1 MPRLLP
7 GLLACA
13 CLAALAGCAQP
24 APARDSA
31 PADTD
36 AAMTDSDAP
45 SPANLVLPR
54 PKGPEDLVEARS
66 GPHVFR
72 FPVKYDYNQAGP
84 FGDGSWMLKFLWPT
98 LEAMPW
104 RRGREEDVDRDSD
117 EQYREIAVS
126 VDYIDRIP
134 IRTVP
139 ENYLGKYSDVP
150 DPDNSFAFRDRQR
163 DMHGLEHWAINFE
176 RVFAE
181 MRRQHGEPRDIPAFQ
196 KDYFKDWFIA
206 RDPDGRMR
214 TLIECLPMELE
225 GDGIKVVD
233 GRWGRDM
240 SEPLATCSH
249 SFAMQDFSIS
259 ITLRYPRV
267 ALARWAQIE
276 AHVEDFLRGH
286 QIDSNNQ
293 GAAGS

>member
-1 MPRLLP
+1 MPRLLH

-117 EQYREIAVS
+117 EQYRGIAVS
-126 VDYIDRIP
+126 VDYIDRLP
-134 IRTVP
+134 IREFPQRHADSHNP
-139 ENYLGKYSDVP
+139 EHPAP
-150 DPDNSFAFRDRQR
+150 DATLQYRVRKVDR
-163 DMHGLEHWAINFE
+163 HGLEHWAVDFP
-176 RVFAE
+176 R
-181 MRRQHGEPRDIPAFQ
+181 MREADIHH
-196 KDYFKDWFIA
+196 FKLRREVTLDEYEDWFIA

-214 TLIECLPMELE
+214 TLIRCLPMELQ
-225 GDGIKVVD
+225 GDGIKVVND
-233 GRWGRDM
+233 QWGRDM
-240 SEPLATCSH
+240 SEPLAVCRHDYAIAAYSSTVS
-249 SFAMQDFSIS
+249 
-259 ITLRYPRV
+259 LRYPRV
-267 ALARWAQIE
+267 ALTRWAEIE
-276 AHVEDFLRGH
+276 AHVSRFLREHHIQSSSQEG
-286 QIDSNNQ
+286 
-293 GAAGS
+293 

>member
-1 MPRLLP
+1 MPRLLH

-45 SPANLVLPR
+45 WPANLILPR

-126 VDYIDRIP
+126 VDYIHRLP
-134 IRTVP
+134 IREFP
-139 ENYLGKYSDVP
+139 QRHANPLNADNPSP
-150 DPDNSFAFRDRQR
+150 DSTLEYRVRKVDL
-163 DMHGLEHWAINFE
+163 HGLEHWAVDFP
-176 RVFAE
+176 R
-181 MRRQHGEPRDIPAFQ
+181 MREADIR
-196 KDYFKDWFIA
+196 YFTLRREVTLDEYEDWFIA
-206 RDPDGRMR
+206 RHPDGRMR
-214 TLIECLPMELE
+214 TLVKCLPMELQ
-225 GDGIKVVD
+225 GDGISVVN
-233 GRWGRDM
+233 GRWDRDM
-240 SEPLATCSH
+240 SEPLAVCRH
-249 SFAMQDFSIS
+249 VFAIERYSS
-259 ITLRYPRV
+259 TLTLRYPRV
-267 ALARWAQIE
+267 ALSRWSEIE
-276 AHVEDFLRGH
+276 AHVTRFLDAH
-286 QIDSNNQ
+286 HVQSPS
-293 GAAGS
+293 AGG

>member
-1 MPRLLP
+1 MPRLLH

-36 AAMTDSDAP
+36 AAMTDPDAP

-54 PKGPEDLVEARS
+54 PTGPEDLVEARS

-104 RRGREEDVDRDSD
+104 RRGREPDRARDQD
-117 EQYREIAVS
+117 ERYREIKVS
-126 VDYIDRIP
+126 VDYIDRLP
-134 IRTVP
+134 IREFP
-139 ENYLGKYSDVP
+139 QRHANPLDEEEPHPGDSIM
-150 DPDNSFAFRDRQR
+150 FRDRMQ
-163 DMHGLEHWAINFE
+163 DQHGLEHWAVAFD
-176 RVFAE
+176 RVFAD
-181 MRRQHGEPRDIPAFQ
+181 MRRRHGEPRDIPAFQ
-196 KDYFKDWFIA
+196 KDDYEDWFIA

-214 TLIECLPMELE
+214 TLIRCLPMALPE
-225 GDGIKVVD
+225 DGLKIVE
-233 GRWGRDM
+233 GRWDRDM
-240 SEPLATCSH
+240 SEPLAECRH
-249 SFAMQDFSIS
+249 VFAIERYSS
-259 ITLRYPRV
+259 TVTVRYPRV
-267 ALARWAQIE
+267 ALVRWAEIE
-276 AHVEDFLRGH
+276 AHVTRFLREHHITPTG
-286 QIDSNNQ
+286 Q
-293 GAAGS
+293 GG